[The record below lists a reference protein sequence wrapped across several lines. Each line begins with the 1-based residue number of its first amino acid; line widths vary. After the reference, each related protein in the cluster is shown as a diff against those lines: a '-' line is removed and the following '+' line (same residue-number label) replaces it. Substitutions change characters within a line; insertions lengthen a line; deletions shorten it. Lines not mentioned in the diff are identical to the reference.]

1 MGFTVEA
8 GDEGDDD
15 GEDGEEPEPSC
26 FDYFMHYLSLFWKLL
41 FALVPPTDIMNGWAC
56 FYVSLGFIGILT
68 AVTGDVA
75 SHFGCTIGLADSVTA
90 ISFVALGTS
99 LPDTFASKVATV
111 QDETADSSIGNV
123 TGSNSVNVYLGIG
136 IAWSLAAIVKK
147 TEGTTF
153 DVIPGSL
160 GFSVVVFCAL
170 ALATIGIMMW
180 RRNNP
185 NIGAELGGPPG
196 WRKIT
201 STVLAGFWLT
211 YVALSAMEAYCFI
224 DPGF

>member
-1 MGFTVEA
+1 MG
-8 GDEGDDD
+8 
-15 GEDGEEPEPSC
+15 
-26 FDYFMHYLSLFWKLL
+26 MHYLSLFWKLL

-68 AVTGDVA
+68 AVTGDGA

-111 QDETADSSIGNV
+111 QDETADSSIG
-123 TGSNSVNVYLGIG
+123 IG
-136 IAWSLAAIVKK
+136 IAWSLAAIVKQ
-147 TEGTTF
+147 TEGDTF

-170 ALATIGIMMW
+170 ALATIGLMMW

-201 STVLAGFWLT
+201 SIALAGFWLT